1 MKKLI
6 PVFASAGL
14 FVPLVALACI
24 NVNDTTLANTQ
35 MKDAKTAPRT
45 VAQQLRASMMTAPRT
60 AFENATANA
69 HVAESS
75 ALELKAV
82 GIVLSGHAA
91 DGIALLE
98 ALEAEYPGR
107 YSTATNMGTAY
118 ELKGD
123 NQKALQWITEGI
135 RRNPDSHEGTEWLHQ
150 FILATKLKLAQ
161 DASWL
166 KSHHILELDEKLL
179 GDPAYRYKMGDRSFS
194 LKEIRVALLHQ
205 LAERMIFVKPRDPV
219 VADLLYTFALVEK
232 SAKAF
237 ESASELL
244 KLAGEYG
251 FDVPP
256 TLQAELAKMSAV
268 SVTK

>member
-6 PVFASAGL
+6 PIFVSAGL
-14 FVPLVALACI
+14 LGPLVALACI
-24 NVNDTTLANTQ
+24 NVNDTTLANAQT
-35 MKDAKTAPRT
+35 KAAKTAPRT
-45 VAQQLRASMMTAPRT
+45 VAEQLRVSMMTAPRA
-60 AFENATANA
+60 AFENATANVN
-69 HVAESS
+69 VAESS

-82 GIVLSGHAA
+82 GIVISGHAA

-98 ALEAEYPGR
+98 ALEAEHPGR

-118 ELKGD
+118 EIKGD

-150 FILATKLKLAQ
+150 FILGTKLKLAQ
-161 DASWL
+161 DAGWL
-166 KSHHILELDEKLL
+166 KTHHVLDLDEKLL
-179 GDPAYRYKMGDRSFS
+179 SDPAYRYKMGDLSWTV
-194 LKEIRVALLHQ
+194 KEVRIALLHQ
-205 LAERMIFVKPRDPV
+205 LAERMIFVKPKDPI

-232 SAKAF
+232 STKAF

-251 FDVPP
+251 YVVPA
-256 TLQAELAKMSAV
+256 TLQAELAKKTAV
-268 SVTK
+268 APAK